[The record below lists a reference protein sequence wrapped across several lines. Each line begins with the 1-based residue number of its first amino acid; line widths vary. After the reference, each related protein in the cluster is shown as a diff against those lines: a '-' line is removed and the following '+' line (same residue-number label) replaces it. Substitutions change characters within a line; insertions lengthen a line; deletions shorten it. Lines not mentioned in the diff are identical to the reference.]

1 MMAQEK
7 NDEMMLPG
15 GEIFICNISE
25 WDRNSEK
32 YRDYEKKIHTR
43 PNVDN
48 FDVSKKKRC
57 TADKRLV
64 KNCNLTRKKKK

>member
-7 NDEMMLPG
+7 SDEMMLPG

-25 WDRNSEK
+25 WDRNSETM
-32 YRDYEKKIHTR
+32 RKKIHTR

-48 FDVSKKKRC
+48 FDVSKKKMYGR
-57 TADKRLV
+57 
-64 KNCNLTRKKKK
+64 

>member
-25 WDRNSEK
+25 WDRNRNSETM
-32 YRDYEKKIHTR
+32 RKKIHTR

-48 FDVSKKKRC
+48 FDVSKKRC

-64 KNCNLTRKKKK
+64 KKLQSHQKKK

>member
-7 NDEMMLPG
+7 SDEMMLPG

-25 WDRNSEK
+25 WDRNRNSETM
-32 YRDYEKKIHTR
+32 RKKIHTR

-48 FDVSKKKRC
+48 FDVSKKKMYGR
-57 TADKRLV
+57 
-64 KNCNLTRKKKK
+64 